1 MYIYIYVYIYILYI
15 YIYCIY
21 IYLYN
26 IYKCTIFQNICLVKF
41 SPQIWISHSAEGIF
55 LQKGWGSGI
64 TCDLG
69 SSTTFFG
76 DHLQPWRKGLGGWGV
91 GGGDAVIT
99 FECGFYML
107 PHVTT
112 CLSSYPEGSHFP
124 IRQSH
129 PSQMSHL
136 SDPISLCLPIT
147 FCSRFASKRPVPTLS
162 LQRMR
167 SQARKKRGHK
177 RCTNLPNL
185 GMQVY
190 TRFGLLPDSRIK
202 LQRGS
207 KVAKQSE
214 AKPSSL
220 QREVLPPYYGETSLL
235 S

>member
-1 MYIYIYVYIYILYI
+1 M
-15 YIYCIY
+15 
-21 IYLYN
+21 
-26 IYKCTIFQNICLVKF
+26 
-41 SPQIWISHSAEGIF
+41 
-55 LQKGWGSGI
+55 
-64 TCDLG
+64 
-69 SSTTFFG
+69 
-76 DHLQPWRKGLGGWGV
+76 
-91 GGGDAVIT
+91 IT

-124 IRQSH
+124 IRH

-147 FCSRFASKRPVPTLS
+147 FCSRYASKRPVPTLS

-220 QREVLPPYYGETSLL
+220 QREVLPTYHGETSLL
-235 S
+235 SCFSFVSKNFSCYFAELVVVVFQMFEFSIVKSRRPGTTGVLSIAIHWHVASEKLVPMLLWWCLGKRCDFLELKKLMPGNFHMLPLNMSRLD